1 MESLV
6 LLFETGM
13 MKAGQ
18 IKNLC
23 DEHGLR
29 MISVP
34 AADYNQRLGA
44 LAGYAGVKREDLAAN
59 SDKLP
64 GEMMVFSGVD
74 SDELEDFLDEYKEKG
89 IAPIAHKAVLTPYNL
104 MWTPIKLYKALD
116 SEAESIG

>member
-1 MESLV
+1 MESIV

-23 DEHGLR
+23 DEYGLR

-34 AADYNQRLGA
+34 VADYNQRLGA
-44 LAGYAGVKREDLAAN
+44 LAGYAGVKREDLTAN

-89 IAPIAHKAVLTPYNL
+89 IAPIVHKAVLTPYNL